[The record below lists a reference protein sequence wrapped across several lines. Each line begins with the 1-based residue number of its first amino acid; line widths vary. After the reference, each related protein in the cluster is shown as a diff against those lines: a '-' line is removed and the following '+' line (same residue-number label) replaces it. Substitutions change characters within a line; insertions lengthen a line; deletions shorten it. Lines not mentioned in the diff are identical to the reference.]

1 MGELTTFHLQNS
13 VYLCCLYQVKE
24 INSKGTEFMGGKQP
38 NLADLAVYGILN
50 SIEGCDAFKDLL
62 ERTKIGKWYFG
73 MKDVVS
79 QHQGARFV

>member
-1 MGELTTFHLQNS
+1 
-13 VYLCCLYQVKE
+13 
-24 INSKGTEFMGGKQP
+24 MGGDQP
-38 NLADLAVYGILN
+38 NLADLAVFGILN